1 MAKETKGTGLDAE
14 LTRFLLMLSFDEDMR
29 SQYMANPDE
38 VIDNWPSGLDK
49 GVKEALRQRDFE
61 SIREALIAQHGSI
74 NFVAPRRKRA
84 RPAKARAKRSR

>member
-38 VIDNWPSGLDK
+38 VC
-49 GVKEALRQRDFE
+49 R
-61 SIREALIAQHGSI
+61 
-74 NFVAPRRKRA
+74 
-84 RPAKARAKRSR
+84 

>member
-1 MAKETKGTGLDAE
+1 MAKGPKGTGLDAE

-29 SQYMANPDE
+29 SEYMRNPDE
-38 VIDNWPSGLDK
+38 YVDNWPWTLDK
-49 GVKEALRQRDFE
+49 AAVEALKQRDFE

-84 RPAKARAKRSR
+84 RPAKARPKRSR